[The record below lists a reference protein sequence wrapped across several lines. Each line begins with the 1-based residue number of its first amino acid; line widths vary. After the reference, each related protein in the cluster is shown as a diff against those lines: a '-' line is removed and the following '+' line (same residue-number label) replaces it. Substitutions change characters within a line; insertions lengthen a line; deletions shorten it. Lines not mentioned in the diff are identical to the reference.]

1 MTEQL
6 TTSDLEGYDG
16 PAHLVT
22 EGTDDIDDP
31 GVEVEVRLR
40 GMFVP
45 IDGRYH
51 WYGRV
56 GAGAGV
62 DALVGSRTRLSLRTP
77 HGEAPARLAD
87 RDPWGRY
94 RITGTGR
101 PPFPVQGSARRQAGP

>member
-6 TTSDLEGYDG
+6 TTPDLEGYDG

-22 EGTDDIDDP
+22 EGSDGADGTE
-31 GVEVEVRLR
+31 VQVEVRLR
-40 GMFVP
+40 GMFQP

-56 GAGAGV
+56 GARADV
-62 DALVGSRTRLSLRTP
+62 DAMVEALAGSRARISLRTP

-87 RDPWGRY
+87 CDPWGRY

-101 PPFPVQGSARRQAGP
+101 PPFPV